1 MTHSKTGTKEKVKSK
16 TQDEVTE
23 PSMYKVLLLNDDYTT
38 MEFVV
43 EVLIFV
49 FNKSTEEAVNIMLN
63 VHRKGIG
70 ICGIY
75 IYEVAESKVGKVY
88 ALALENNFPLKCTM
102 EKE

>member
-1 MTHSKTGTKEKVKSK
+1 MTHHKTETKEKVKSK
-16 TQDEVTE
+16 TIDEVTE
-23 PSMYKVLLLNDDYTT
+23 PHMYKVLLLNDDYTT

-75 IYEVAESKVGKVY
+75 IYEVAESKMGKVHV
-88 ALALENNFPLKCTM
+88 LARENNFPLKCTM

>member
-1 MTHSKTGTKEKVKSK
+1 MTHSKTETKEKVKSK
-16 TQDEVTE
+16 TRDEVTE
-23 PSMYKVLLLNDDYTT
+23 PSMYKVLLFNDDYTT

-75 IYEVAESKVGKVY
+75 IYEVAESKMGKVH
-88 ALALENNFPLKCTM
+88 ALSLENNFPLKCTM